1 MNKLK
6 NRHRSHKIERI
17 ERKCD
22 RILSELLILRRHLI
36 HRPDM
41 DAAIDRL
48 HHAARVMRAQCERER
63 DIARKMFNSSFPE

>member
-6 NRHRSHKIERI
+6 NRHRSHRIERI

-41 DAAIDRL
+41 DAVIDRL